1 MFKSKHFFPLL
12 VILFIFTLL
21 LSFSLGRYPI
31 DFLTL
36 IKVLISKI
44 IPIEKSWSAQVE
56 SVIFQIRMPRII
68 LAIFIGAGL
77 SLSGLVYQGL
87 FQNPMVSPDVLGA
100 TSGAGFGAALALLLG
115 ASYSLTSLSS
125 FLMGIVAV
133 MLVLLISRKLSSYMS
148 VLSLVLGGI
157 MISSLFSSLI
167 NFMKL
172 IADPEEVLPEITYFL
187 MGSLSAV
194 RWEDVPFTSVI
205 ITLAIIPIILLR
217 WKLNVMTLGE
227 EEARSLGINTK
238 RVRLIAILSA
248 TLMSS
253 VTVATAGM
261 IGWIGLVI
269 PHFARMAIGC
279 DYRKTIPT
287 TLLMGSTFLLLVDT
301 ISRNIGTVEVPLGIL
316 TSFIGAPFF
325 LYLMVREEKK
335 VC

>member
-1 MFKSKHFFPLL
+1 MFKQKHFTLLL
-12 VILFIFTLL
+12 VAIFIFTLF
-21 LSFSLGRYPI
+21 LSFSLGRYPV

-36 IKVLISKI
+36 IKVLLSRIF
-44 IPIEKSWSAQVE
+44 PIERSWSAQVE
-56 SVIFQIRMPRII
+56 SVIFQIRMPRIL

-133 MLVLLISRKLSSYMS
+133 MLVLLISRRLSSHMS

-187 MGSLSAV
+187 MGSLSSV
-194 RWEDVPFTSVI
+194 RWEDVPFTCIV

-217 WKLNVMTLGE
+217 WRLNVMTLGE

-238 RVRLIAILSA
+238 RVRIIAILSA

-287 TLLMGSTFLLLVDT
+287 TLLMGSSFLLLVDT
-301 ISRNIGTVEVPLGIL
+301 ISRNIGTVEMPLGIL

>member
-1 MFKSKHFFPLL
+1 MFKQKHFMPLL
-12 VILFIFTLL
+12 IALFIITIL
-21 LSFSLGRYPI
+21 LSFSLGRYPV

-36 IKVLISKI
+36 IKVLLSRIF
-44 IPIEKSWSAQVE
+44 PIERSWSAQVE
-56 SVIFQIRMPRII
+56 SVIFQIRMPRIL

-133 MLVLLISRKLSSYMS
+133 MLVLLISRRLSSYMS

-157 MISSLFSSLI
+157 IISSLFSSLI

-187 MGSLSAV
+187 MGSLSSV
-194 RWEDVPFTSVI
+194 RWEDVPFTCIV

-238 RVRLIAILSA
+238 RVRIIAILSA

-287 TLLMGSTFLLLVDT
+287 TLLMGSSFLLLVDT
-301 ISRNIGTVEVPLGIL
+301 ISRNIGTVEMPLGIL

-325 LYLMVREEKK
+325 LYLMVREERK